1 MVVKVYTA
9 PGCAFCV
16 IIENFLK
23 RNNIKFKEIDISKNA
38 KGFHAALICLKK
50 GVELPPHPE
59 DYGVLLTVLGGKG
72 IFTDSRGAFDLGKNQ
87 SIYIKKDEIRGIKA
101 EEDLIILG
109 IQDRGKG
116 GCEK

>member
-1 MVVKVYTA
+1 MKIYNLNEKVIHSDEK
-9 PGCAFCV
+9 P
-16 IIENFLK
+16 IKRHFL
-23 RNNIKFKEIDISKNA
+23 NA